1 MSLASQKTN
10 AFVPVDAAS
19 LSPGRQAWGRLVRHR
34 GAFVCLVLI
43 VSLAVASVFGPMIS
57 PYDHDEPDYAAQW
70 ESASASHWFGTDEL
84 GRDLLTRCLYGA
96 RISLLVGVVA
106 SLISLVIG
114 VTYGSVS
121 GYLGGKVDATMMRLV
136 DVLYGIP
143 LLLFIILLM
152 AVFKPGLPLI
162 FLALGAT
169 FWLKMARI
177 VRGQT
182 LSIKENDYVSAAR
195 ALGASTPRVIAQH
208 ILPNAAGPII
218 VTLTLTVPEAIFV
231 EAFLSLIGLG
241 VSPPM
246 ASLGTLIAES
256 KDALEYYPHLF
267 FFPAGMISITML
279 AFNFLGDG
287 LRDAFDPGQ
296 RD

>member
-1 MSLASQKTN
+1 
-10 AFVPVDAAS
+10 
-19 LSPGRQAWGRLVRHR
+19 
-34 GAFVCLVLI
+34 
-43 VSLAVASVFGPMIS
+43 MIS